1 MAKPAATAIFVAM
14 ALAALL
20 SITLHHLQ
28 VQAAM
33 EGSASVHDPS
43 SRPEH
48 VAVALNTTNLV
59 CRSCNC
65 CVTLGE
71 KLEVCY
77 TRCTSRSRSRNYWPV
92 DAPPAGA
99 INQL

>member
-1 MAKPAATAIFVAM
+1 MAKPATAIFLAM

-20 SITLHHLQ
+20 SITLHLQ

-33 EGSASVHDPS
+33 EGSASVQDP

-71 KLEVCY
+71 KPEVCY
-77 TRCTSRSRSRNYWPV
+77 TRCCFSQSQS
-92 DAPPAGA
+92 
-99 INQL
+99 QLFACGCASCGGN